1 MPMVFTAEVYTK
13 PEVTLGEYKGLTVEV
28 KPAESAK
35 KYVDEEIKKIL
46 EQHARYVDVDRAAEL
61 GDKTII
67 DFVGTIDG
75 VPFEGGSSEGEQLD
89 IGSHMFI
96 EGFEEQ
102 VIGMK
107 AGEEKDINVTFPE
120 NYHAAELAGK
130 PAVFHVKLNAVK
142 SKEIPELD
150 DEFAQDVSEFDTLEE
165 YKEAYGSD
173 AYGLTAFLLSKIRV
187 YSIPFGFVAIIIAAI
202 YQYIIGIKKLD
213 VRDKGF
219 ALMIASV
226 TIVVICQ
233 VLPLVFAIVVKGWRG

>member
-1 MPMVFTAEVYTK
+1 MKKVIAIISILFLLMGCTSVYAANQVTETAQSTTGK
-13 PEVTLGEYKGLTVEV
+13 II
-28 KPAESAK
+28 
-35 KYVDEEIKKIL
+35 EIK
-46 EQHARYVDVDRAAEL
+46 DREL
-61 GDKTII
+61 K
-67 DFVGTIDG
+67 
-75 VPFEGGSSEGEQLD
+75 
-89 IGSHMFI
+89 
-96 EGFEEQ
+96 
-102 VIGMK
+102 
-107 AGEEKDINVTFPE
+107 
-120 NYHAAELAGK
+120 
-130 PAVFHVKLNAVK
+130 
-142 SKEIPELD
+142 
-150 DEFAQDVSEFDTLEE
+150 TLEE